1 MTLIDKSGLEKKI
14 DDADK
19 KIPDTSGLVKRLVTM
34 QKLLR

>member
-1 MTLIDKSGLEKKI
+1 MTLIDKSALEKKI